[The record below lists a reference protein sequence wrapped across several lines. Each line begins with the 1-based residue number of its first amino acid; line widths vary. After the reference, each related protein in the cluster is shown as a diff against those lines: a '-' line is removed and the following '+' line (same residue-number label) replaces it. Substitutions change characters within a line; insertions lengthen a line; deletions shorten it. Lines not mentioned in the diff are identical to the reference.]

1 MKGAFMESLAKAAA
15 NAKAIQPAPAA
26 VVNIPPN
33 GAIHSLGVINSTMH
47 IYNTG
52 NPAGG
57 NSTYNLTIVNVNNWM
72 GVVIQ
77 QGHTDT
83 YNPAGNAVYIQN
95 NGPNGLQV
103 LYV

>member
-1 MKGAFMESLAKAAA
+1 MDSLAEAPT
-15 NAKAIQPAPAA
+15 NAQAVQPAPAA
-26 VVNIPPN
+26 VVNIQPN
-33 GAIHSLGVINSTMH
+33 GTIYGLGAINSTMH

-57 NSTYNLTIVNVNNWM
+57 NSTYNLTIINVNNWQ
-72 GVVIQ
+72 GVVIP

-83 YNPAGNAVYIQN
+83 YQPQGNAVYIQN
-95 NGPNGLQV
+95 NGPNRLQV